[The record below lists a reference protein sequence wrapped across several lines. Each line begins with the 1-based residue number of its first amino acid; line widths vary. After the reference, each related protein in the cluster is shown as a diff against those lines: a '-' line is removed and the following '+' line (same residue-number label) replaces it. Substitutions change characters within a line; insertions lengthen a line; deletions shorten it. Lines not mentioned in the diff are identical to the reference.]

1 MHRLTGQPG
10 FTVRAQ
16 YTSTTLVCLGALG
29 YIAPVHLRAFNA
41 VLGSGEVAE
50 WLKAP
55 HSKCGILARVSG
67 VRIPPSPP
75 TRSMEENPPLI
86 SLVLLCYNHEK
97 FVAEALDGVL
107 AQTYSPL
114 DIVIID
120 DCSQDR
126 TADIVAAKLAN
137 LHDRPN
143 IRFIRNP
150 QNMGLLR
157 AREVGIL
164 AARGAFIVDTCD
176 DDVMHPDMVAE
187 MVEAWLTKAVSL
199 VTTNQ
204 EYIDE
209 HSRPL
214 GRTVRD
220 CNLPA
225 DDSFETLVRDGAN
238 ACCNG
243 ASMGFERQ
251 VYETFGMPPA
261 HLENRDI
268 MVPFYAYLLKGAHF
282 IRKPLLKYR
291 VHGKNAALSLI
302 AERSDE
308 LGKARIHERII
319 YGHLAHAVVMDEVL
333 DRLSATM
340 PARYTELAPKIG
352 PLLTI
357 QMVEMAKKLVRARV
371 ELYQLGI
378 SSSAIGQ

>member
-1 MHRLTGQPG
+1 
-10 FTVRAQ
+10 
-16 YTSTTLVCLGALG
+16 
-29 YIAPVHLRAFNA
+29 
-41 VLGSGEVAE
+41 
-50 WLKAP
+50 
-55 HSKCGILARVSG
+55 
-67 VRIPPSPP
+67 
-75 TRSMEENPPLI
+75 MEKNPPLI

-107 AQTYSPL
+107 GQTYSPL

-126 TADIVAAKLAN
+126 TADIVAAKLAS
-137 LHDRPN
+137 LHDH

-150 QNMGLLR
+150 QNMGLLI

-187 MVEAWLTKAVSL
+187 MVEAWRAKAVSL

-214 GRTVRD
+214 GRTFRD

-243 ASMGFERQ
+243 DSMGFERQ
-251 VYETFGMPPA
+251 VF
-261 HLENRDI
+261 
-268 MVPFYAYLLKGAHF
+268 
-282 IRKPLLKYR
+282 
-291 VHGKNAALSLI
+291 KNS
-302 AERSDE
+302 RS
-308 LGKARIHERII
+308 RT
-319 YGHLAHAVVMDEVL
+319 
-333 DRLSATM
+333 S
-340 PARYTELAPKIG
+340 
-352 PLLTI
+352 
-357 QMVEMAKKLVRARV
+357 
-371 ELYQLGI
+371 
-378 SSSAIGQ
+378 